1 MRKLQE
7 IYDDQNLTHR
17 AKTVYLY
24 LSDRADVLR
33 KCWPSIGTIA
43 RELAL
48 SRSTVQRA
56 IQDLREQG
64 YLETQQ
70 RWRENGGKSSLL
82 FRLQNHTKDGLRPD
96 VAYGTGHG
104 GMRRGRT
111 HWNNTSIQRIYYVL

>member
-17 AKTVYLY
+17 AKKVYIY
-24 LSDRADVLR
+24 LSDRADALHQ
-33 KCWPSIGTIA
+33 CWPSIGTIA
-43 RELAL
+43 RELSL

-82 FRLQNHTKDGLRPD
+82 FRLIK
-96 VAYGTGHG
+96 
-104 GMRRGRT
+104 
-111 HWNNTSIQRIYYVL
+111 

>member
-17 AKTVYLY
+17 AKTVYIY
-24 LSDRADVLR
+24 LADRADVLHQ
-33 KCWPSIGTIA
+33 CWPSIATIA
-43 RELAL
+43 RELSL

-70 RWRENGGKSSLL
+70 RWRQNGGKSSLL
-82 FRLQNHTKDGLRPD
+82 FRLIK
-96 VAYGTGHG
+96 
-104 GMRRGRT
+104 
-111 HWNNTSIQRIYYVL
+111 